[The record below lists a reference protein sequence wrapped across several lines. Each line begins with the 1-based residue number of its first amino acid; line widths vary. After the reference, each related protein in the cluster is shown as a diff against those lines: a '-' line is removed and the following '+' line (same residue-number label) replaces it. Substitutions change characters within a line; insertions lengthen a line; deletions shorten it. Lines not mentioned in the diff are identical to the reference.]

1 MIRQIVAVLVG
12 VVTAFALVAVV
23 ESMGHAVYPIPDGVD
38 LNDPSQ
44 LAQFVRNL
52 PPGAFV
58 FVLAGWGLGTL
69 AGGLLAC
76 AIAKE
81 KLLLFASIV
90 GLAVLVAAIIN
101 LVTIP
106 HPVWVTIAGVGV
118 IALATVLAAAISTS
132 HYKAEIEA
140 IKAKRRLSGAVPRYN
155 WKDPD

>member
-12 VVTAFALVAVV
+12 AVTAFAVVAVV
-23 ESMGHAVYPIPDGVD
+23 ESLGHAMYPMPDGIDV
-38 LNDPSQ
+38 NDPSQ
-44 LAQFVRNL
+44 MAQFVRNL

-69 AGGLLAC
+69 AGGLLAG
-76 AIAKE
+76 AVAKE
-81 KLLLFASIV
+81 KLLLLASLV

-106 HPVWVTIAGVGV
+106 HPVWFTIAGVGV

-132 HYKAEIEA
+132 SFKAEIEA
-140 IKAKRRLSGAVPRYN
+140 TKAKRRLSGAVPKYN
-155 WKDPD
+155 WKDSD